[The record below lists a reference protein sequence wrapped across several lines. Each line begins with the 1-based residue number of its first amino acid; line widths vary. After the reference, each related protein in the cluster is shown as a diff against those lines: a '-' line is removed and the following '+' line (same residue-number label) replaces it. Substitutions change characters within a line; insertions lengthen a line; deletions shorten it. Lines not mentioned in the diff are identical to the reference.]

1 MAEEWLLAGAANDS
15 ERNRLRHLLDVAPPP
30 DPWARSVT
38 PEAGSA
44 SPPRRGTGISL
55 AQAQRMARDAD
66 EYDRSM
72 GAG

>member
-1 MAEEWLLAGAANDS
+1 MAEEWLLAGAGNDS

-30 DPWARSVT
+30 DPWAPSV
-38 PEAGSA
+38 AGSA
-44 SPPRRGTGISL
+44 GSTMPPRRGTGISL
-55 AQAQRMARDAD
+55 AQAQRMARDAA